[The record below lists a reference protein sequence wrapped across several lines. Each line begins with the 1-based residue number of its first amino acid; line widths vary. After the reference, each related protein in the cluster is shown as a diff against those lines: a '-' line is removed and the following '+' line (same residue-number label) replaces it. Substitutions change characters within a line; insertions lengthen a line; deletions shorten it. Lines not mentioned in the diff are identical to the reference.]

1 MLHGRRHVNLCGWEP
16 DLNNLVD
23 SASPAWV
30 ASLAEVSLAIGSPT
44 FGEALLRAA
53 NVLVPIDNCTVFSFH
68 RKAPSGC
75 LLSVGRDSRLAV
87 RLAEDYLAGGY
98 VDDPNVRYIEV
109 GAPSQVI
116 LRYSLDGLPDE
127 FRRHFIEQAHIV
139 DVVGCIASKGQR
151 AVYCNFYRL
160 APSATY
166 DERERAA
173 LGRILPI
180 LANLTAVHYTLCGP
194 FLLHEQLTR
203 LRTPEDEVRLL
214 AERLGPSALDR
225 LTEREREV
233 CFRILL
239 GYSSEAI
246 GLHLG
251 VATSTIITYRKRA
264 YEKLG
269 IVSQNELF
277 SLYLH
282 SLPGFGA

>member
-1 MLHGRRHVNLCGWEP
+1 MNSV
-16 DLNNLVD
+16 VD
-23 SASPAWV
+23 SESADWV
-30 ASLAEVSLAIGSPT
+30 AGLADVSLTIGSPA
-44 FGEALLRAA
+44 FGEALLRAT
-53 NVLVPIDNCTVFSFH
+53 NVVVPVDNCTVFSFH

-75 LLSVGRDSRLAV
+75 LLSAGRDSRLAV

-98 VDDPNVRYIEV
+98 IDDPNLRHIEA
-109 GAPSQVI
+109 GAPSHVI
-116 LRYSLDGLPDE
+116 LRYSLNGLPEE
-127 FRRHFIEQAHIV
+127 FRRHFIEQAHII
-139 DVVGCIASKGQR
+139 DVVGCIASKGHR

-160 APSATY
+160 APSARY
-166 DERERAA
+166 DERERTK

-180 LANLTAVHYTLCGP
+180 LANLTVVHYTLCGP

-214 AERLGPSALDR
+214 AERLGQSALDD
-225 LTEREREV
+225 LTERERQV

-282 SLPGFGA
+282 SLPGFVP

>member
-1 MLHGRRHVNLCGWEP
+1 MN
-16 DLNNLVD
+16 
-23 SASPAWV
+23 SAGNDESADWV
-30 ASLAEVSLAIGSPT
+30 ASLADVSLAVGNPA
-44 FGEALLRAA
+44 FGEVLLRAV
-53 NVLVPIDNCTVFSFH
+53 NVVVPVDNCTVFSFQ

-75 LLSVGRDSRLAV
+75 LLSAGRDSRLAV

-98 VDDPNVRYIEV
+98 VDDPNLRYIE
-109 GAPSQVI
+109 GDAPSHVI
-116 LRYSLDGLPDE
+116 LRSSLDGVPEE
-127 FRRHFIEQAHIV
+127 FRRHFIEQAGIV
-139 DVVGCIASKGQR
+139 DAVSCIASKGHR

-160 APSATY
+160 APSAMF
-166 DERERAA
+166 EEQERAK
-173 LGRILPI
+173 LGRVLPI
-180 LANLTAVHYTLCGP
+180 FANLTAVHYTLCGP
-194 FLLHEQLTR
+194 ILLHEQLTR

-214 AERLGPSALDR
+214 AERLGPSALDK

-246 GLHLG
+246 ALHLG

-282 SLPGFGA
+282 SLPGFAP

>member
-1 MLHGRRHVNLCGWEP
+1 MNSV
-16 DLNNLVD
+16 VD
-23 SASPAWV
+23 SDLADWV
-30 ASLAEVSLAIGSPT
+30 SSLAEVSLAVGSPA

-53 NVLVPIDNCTVFSFH
+53 NLIVPIDNCTVFSFH

-75 LLSVGRDSRLAV
+75 LLSAGRDSRLAV

-98 VDDPNVRYIEV
+98 VGDPNLRYIEV
-109 GAPSQVI
+109 GTPSHVI
-116 LRYSLDGLPDE
+116 LRNSLNGLSDE

-139 DVVGCIASKGQR
+139 DVVGCIASKGHR

-160 APSATY
+160 APSAAY
-166 DERERAA
+166 NERERTK
-173 LGRILPI
+173 LGRILPM
-180 LANLTAVHYTLCGP
+180 LGNLTVVHYTLCGP
-194 FLLHEQLTR
+194 ILLHEQLTR
-203 LRTPEDEVRLL
+203 VRTPEDEVRLL
-214 AERLGPSALDR
+214 AERLGPSALDD
-225 LTEREREV
+225 LTERERQV

-246 GLHLG
+246 ALHLG
-251 VATSTIITYRKRA
+251 VATSTVITYRKRA

-282 SLPGFGA
+282 SLPGFAP